1 MGRRIRL
8 SSNLSLFLWILQIL
22 CKYDII
28 YYETSSRYSKVYL
41 GGQSMF
47 TTICSLLSFIGSIGV
62 TIGMYKQFIKKE
74 KVISNHILAYSFF
87 ISALLYSMEESY
99 IMMIWLEV
107 LAVLSYREY
116 IKEKGAK

>member
-1 MGRRIRL
+1 
-8 SSNLSLFLWILQIL
+8 
-22 CKYDII
+22 
-28 YYETSSRYSKVYL
+28 
-41 GGQSMF
+41 MF